1 MSIFKTQ
8 TRWRLR
14 EPKRKRKYVQNQLL
28 SKIELRKRK
37 PIQLSLGLLGVRMTQ
52 WKEIGESL
60 KNQLS
65 AFPLRKDQ
73 NQKDVESLSL

>member
-14 EPKRKRKYVQNQLL
+14 EPKRKYVQNQLL

-52 WKEIGESL
+52 WEEIGESL